1 MFSVDSESRGWIQ
14 QSEQQSMRAQA
25 NHTAPVDSVRAV
37 AQNLPSSDGAALAVD
52 EKFGQLST
60 LQKLLLARQLGYD
73 SFDSMLAA
81 STVVSLSDGSTW
93 WLTAD
98 RFGGRT
104 AWNLCQLDFPQI
116 T

>member
-1 MFSVDSESRGWIQ
+1 MSTKT
-14 QSEQQSMRAQA
+14 
-25 NHTAPVDSVRAV
+25 NHTALTNS
-37 AQNLPSSDGAALAVD
+37 AQATAPNPQSADAAALGLD
-52 EKFGQLST
+52 EKFSQLST
-60 LQKLLLARQLGYD
+60 VQKLLLARQLGYD

-104 AWNLCQLDFPQI
+104 AWNLCQLPFQA

>member
-1 MFSVDSESRGWIQ
+1 
-14 QSEQQSMRAQA
+14 MRAEG
-25 NHTAPVDSVRAV
+25 NHIAAVDSVRAV
-37 AQNLPSSDGAALAVD
+37 AQEPQSSDGAAQALD

-104 AWNLCQLDFPQI
+104 AWNLCQLDFPR
-116 T
+116 TA

>member
-1 MFSVDSESRGWIQ
+1 
-14 QSEQQSMRAQA
+14 MRAKA
-25 NHTAPVDSVRAV
+25 NQTAPEDSVGAI
-37 AQNLPSSDGAALAVD
+37 AQKPQSSDGAAQALD
-52 EKFGQLST
+52 DKFGQLST

-104 AWNLCQLDFPQI
+104 AWNLCQLEFQQI

>member
-1 MFSVDSESRGWIQ
+1 
-14 QSEQQSMRAQA
+14 MRMKA
-25 NHTAPVDSVRAV
+25 NHSASMNSVPAATQNVKRSDDAARA
-37 AQNLPSSDGAALAVD
+37 LD
-52 EKFGQLST
+52 EKLGQLST
-60 LQKLLLARQLGYD
+60 VQKLLLARQLGYD

-104 AWNLCQLDFPQI
+104 AWNLCQLEFPQP